1 MNKYISIV
9 LISVAMLI
17 SFSASSN
24 QLPSNISPQQLE
36 QFRKLPPSQQK
47 ALAQSMGID
56 YSAIRAQLNKKSQK
70 GKSEEQKSQNFYP
83 RGTKFDEFGNPL
95 LLEDEMEL
103 KKEEEEDDELK
114 PFGYDVFANEPNTF
128 VPSMDVAVPEDYLIG
143 PGDTVSVKMFGKENE
158 DFEVQVSREGQI
170 ILPQYGPFT
179 VSGMTLNEAKK
190 YLSAEIKNKV
200 LGVDV
205 VVTLSELRSI
215 RVFVLG
221 GAYKPGQYVLNAL
234 SSVTHAVIA
243 AGGFDGVGS
252 LRNIQIKRAG
262 KLVSTLDLYDLLI
275 RGDSSGDVTLKS
287 NDVVF
292 ISAVGDQVSVDG
304 EVKRPAIYELK
315 SGESFKDVIEMAGG
329 MLPSAYPA
337 ATVVER
343 FNERN
348 LRTVRNFDFSQEK
361 ELNKIA
367 KGGDFINVLPTSEQ
381 YEDSVSIIG
390 AVTRPGKYQWQP
402 EQRVTD
408 LLPNINSY
416 LLEDADLAYSIVV
429 REKDLGRNIEVLQFS
444 LFSAISD
451 PKSADNIVLQPRDKV
466 LVFSNLEKQINNLT
480 TLDSFAATKEEL
492 LEREKEQAEK
502 DFENKR
508 FWQYYSGENTESALN
523 QIEEVDQAEETLKQT
538 YKSIEELT
546 GVVEEEPE
554 LRELSFFSRK
564 RLLAP
569 VIDKL
574 KSQAG
579 SGDPIMLIEVDGA
592 VKYPGL
598 YPLAAEGTLKD
609 SIAAAG
615 GLLESAYLTK
625 AEVTRNDIVEEEAL
639 KKSLEVNLAD
649 ALNDDLTAN
658 IKLKSKDRVNVHHIP
673 AWQENH
679 IVELKGEFKFPG
691 KYTIRRGESLGQLI
705 ERVGG
710 FTQYADVNASL
721 FTREKLKQMELE
733 NLIKVSE
740 SLRMEIASK
749 SLASRDGSQGVDYEQ
764 ARMLLADLTRVE
776 PIGRLVVDIPHIM
789 AHNQADVILE
799 DGDVLYIPTKQNS
812 INVVGQVQV
821 ASSHIYK
828 ENLDAFDYVALS
840 GGVKKQ
846 ADEDRVYV
854 IKANGQVQIP
864 NTNNWFAS
872 NEHKIE
878 PGDTVVV
885 PLDSYYM
892 DDLSLWQAATQIIY
906 QAAVAVAA
914 ISNL

>member
-1 MNKYISIV
+1 MNKYISIALV
-9 LISVAMLI
+9 LLAMLL
-17 SFSASSN
+17 SFTANSN
-24 QLPSNISPQQLE
+24 PLPSNISPQQLE
-36 QFRKLPPSQQK
+36 QFRKLSPSQQK
-47 ALAQSMGID
+47 ALAQSMGLD
-56 YSAIRAQLNKKSQK
+56 FNAIKAQLNKKSQK
-70 GKSEEQKSQNFYP
+70 GKSEEQKSQSFYP

-95 LLEDEMEL
+95 LLEGEL
-103 KKEEEEDDELK
+103 ELIKEEQDDELK
-114 PFGYDVFANEPNTF
+114 AFGYDIFANEPNSF
-128 VPSMDVAVPEDYLIG
+128 APSMDIAVPEDYLIG
-143 PGDTVSVKMFGKENE
+143 PGDTVSVQMFGKENE
-158 DFEVQVSREGQI
+158 EFEVQVSREGQV

-179 VSGMTLNEAKK
+179 ISGMTLIEAKK

-205 VVTLSELRSI
+205 VVTLSALRSI

-234 SSVTHAVIA
+234 SSVTHAIIA
-243 AGGFDGVGS
+243 AGGFNDVGS

-275 RGDSSGDVTLKS
+275 RGDSSGDVVLKS

-292 ISAVGDQVSVDG
+292 ISAVGDQVSIDG

-315 SGESFKDVIEMAGG
+315 NGESFKDVIEMAGG

-337 ATVVER
+337 ATIVER

-348 LRTVRNFDFSQEK
+348 LRTVRNFNFSSDV
-361 ELNKIA
+361 ELKKTA
-367 KGGDFINVLPTSEQ
+367 KGGDYVNVLPTSDQ
-381 YEDSVSIIG
+381 FEDSLTIIG
-390 AVTRPGKYQWQP
+390 AVTRPGKYQWHA
-402 EQRVTD
+402 EQRIID
-408 LLPNINSY
+408 LIPNINSY
-416 LLEDADLAYSIVV
+416 LLEDADLAYSIII

-444 LFSAISD
+444 LFAALSD
-451 PKSADNIVLQPRDKV
+451 PTSKDNLVLEPGDKL
-466 LVFSNLEKQINNLT
+466 LVFSNLEKQLDNLS
-480 TLDSFAATKEEL
+480 TLDNFATTKEKL
-492 LEREKEQAEK
+492 LEREKELAEK
-502 DFENKR
+502 QFEDKK
-508 FWQYYSGENTESALN
+508 FWDYYSGENKESAFN
-523 QIEEVDQAEETLKQT
+523 QIEEIDYAEETLKQT

-546 GVVEEEPE
+546 GVVNKE
-554 LRELSFFSRK
+554 LEIRELNFFSRK

-598 YPLAAEGTLKD
+598 YPLANNGTLKD
-609 SIAAAG
+609 AVAAAG
-615 GLLESAYLTK
+615 GLLESAFLSK
-625 AEVTRNDIVEEEAL
+625 AEITRDEIVNEEAF
-639 KKSLEVNLAD
+639 KRSLNINLAS
-649 ALNDDLTAN
+649 ALNGNSSDN
-658 IKLKSKDRVNVHHIP
+658 IKLNSKDRVNIHHIP

-710 FTQYADVNASL
+710 FTEYADVNASL

-749 SLASRDGSQGVDYEQ
+749 SLASRDGSQGVDYDQ
-764 ARMLLADLTRVE
+764 ARKLLADLTRVE
-776 PIGRLVVDIPHIM
+776 PIGRLVVDIPDIVKYQ
-789 AHNQADVILE
+789 QADVILE
-799 DGDVLYIPTKQNS
+799 NGDILYIPTKQNS

-828 ENLDAFDYVALS
+828 ERLDAFDYVALS
-840 GGVKKQ
+840 GGMKKQ

-854 IKANGQVQIP
+854 IKANGQIHIP
-864 NTNNWFAS
+864 SNNSWFGANDS
-872 NEHKIE
+872 QLQ

-906 QAAVAVAA
+906 QAAVAIAA